1 MAHSAAL
8 ASDKIR
14 ADMVES
20 IEFPH
25 LAGKY
30 NVYGVPRTILN
41 ETIYIEGAAPE
52 FLFMAKVQQAAGL
65 LTEAEV
71 QKLSEDATTDVDTV
85 EGPKDS

>member
-1 MAHSAAL
+1 MAHSAAI

-25 LAGKY
+25 LAAKY
-30 NVYGVPRTILN
+30 RVYGVPKTVLN
-41 ETIYIEGAAPE
+41 ETVSLEGAAPE
-52 FLFMAKVQQAAGL
+52 KLFMAKVQQAAGL

-71 QKLSEDATTDVDTV
+71 DRMISDAATKTEPLDGSPTA
-85 EGPKDS
+85 